1 MKKILALI
9 VALGMT
15 TAMFAGCSED
25 ESSTA
30 GTSASS
36 SSSAADSSSADDSS
50 SSDDSSNA
58 QDDSSSSSEAE
69 TTTTT
74 SGSQSSTPD
83 TTASQQ
89 GQQQGGAIKF
99 EDSYTYKFQQQTA
112 AKKFAMN
119 LKMNY
124 MGIDMPMEFKANGD
138 NVYMK
143 ISASQGGV
151 SYAQEYYI
159 IDGKTYILDSTKK
172 TYSVSTNAGGGM
184 TGMADV
190 VPEGM
195 YEIISTKEENGMI
208 VEQVKINQSKAT
220 GATTTSEATYYY
232 DKATGAPKKI
242 DVTSQGVKS
251 TVEVTLFQQGEQSI
265 VLPDLSGWTNTAST
279 GALIQ
284 AN

>member
-30 GTSASS
+30 GTTSSS
-36 SSSAADSSSADDSS
+36 SSSAADTSSEAESS
-50 SSDDSSNA
+50 KAEDP
-58 QDDSSSSSEAE
+58 SSSSSETE

-74 SGSQSSTPD
+74 SAAQQSEPD
-83 TTASQQ
+83 TTTSHASNP
-89 GQQQGGAIKF
+89 GGAVKF
-99 EDSYTYKFQQQTA
+99 EDSYTYKFQQKTKE
-112 AKKFAMN
+112 KKFAMN

-124 MGIDMPMEFKANGD
+124 MGIDMPMEFKVNGD

-159 IDGKTYILDSTKK
+159 IDGKTYILDFTKK
-172 TYSVSTNAGGGM
+172 SYSVSTNAGGGM